1 MSPLAD
7 TATAFTGE
15 IIITAQQG
23 DEIVEL
29 KTFISFGCPLF
40 TPYTDA
46 DILTILATNVNL
58 VSKHYSQI
66 HVIFLEE
73 IDHISENSIR
83 NVLWG
88 EKICFLRLKHKYW
101 QRDTKGMHSEGPRG
115 MVPSHLLAL
124 RLPSIHISST
134 TCLDYTCSYCWPNTL
149 SLTMS
154 ILRAFLPT
162 KSKKTVFY
170 SVFEW
175 TFMSIVGY
183 AFFIFWEHDLQMK
196 SVGVFY

>member
-1 MSPLAD
+1 MLTLQIFFRDILESPCRHCHCIYRWNNNHCPARRWDRGIKNLY
-7 TATAFTGE
+7 
-15 IIITAQQG
+15 
-23 DEIVEL
+23 L
-29 KTFISFGCPLF
+29 LFGCPLF

-134 TCLDYTCSYCWPNTL
+134 TCLDYTCSYC
-149 SLTMS
+149 
-154 ILRAFLPT
+154 
-162 KSKKTVFY
+162 
-170 SVFEW
+170 
-175 TFMSIVGY
+175 
-183 AFFIFWEHDLQMK
+183 
-196 SVGVFY
+196 